1 VPVSGI
7 SGATGS
13 QQFWTMSVPAGA
25 SNLQFQTSGG
35 TGDADLYVRLGSA
48 PTLTAYDCRPY
59 TSGNSETCTFAAPSA
74 GTWHV
79 MLNGYA
85 AYSGVTLTGSYSTG
99 STCTAV
105 NDTEPNDTAAGAQAI
120 SGACNQ
126 ISGTFLNDASTQQND
141 YFRVSLPA
149 GKTVTG
155 LLNGLTADYD
165 LYIYNSTTGVA
176 VAQSTAGGTTPD
188 QASWTNTGAAAVNVY
203 VRVYRYSSTRT
214 TYQLKVSY

>member
-1 VPVSGI
+1 MV
-7 SGATGS
+7 
-13 QQFWTMSVPAGA
+13 
-25 SNLQFQTSGG
+25 
-35 TGDADLYVRLGSA
+35 
-48 PTLTAYDCRPY
+48 LTVVV
-59 TSGNSETCTFAAPSA
+59 GTFAAPSA

-85 AYSGVTLTGSYSTG
+85 AYSGATLTGSYSTG
-99 STCTAV
+99 TACAAV
-105 NDTEPNDTAAGAQAI
+105 NDTEPNDSAAGAQGI

-149 GKTVTG
+149 GKTVSG

-165 LYIYNSTTGVA
+165 LYIYNSTTGAA
-176 VAQSTAGGTTPD
+176 VAQSTAGGTTAD
-188 QASWTNTGAAAVNVY
+188 QASWTNTGATAVNVY